1 MPRGQRRSVLRYQW
15 AIDNQQLPDALT
27 QGSAII
33 DFVTMGLLTHHS
45 GMMYITVLQD
55 FLVMMQVVFGDEL
68 MQQADAATMN
78 RLQVVAG
85 EADLAPAGADDDE

>member
-1 MPRGQRRSVLRYQW
+1 
-15 AIDNQQLPDALT
+15 
-27 QGSAII
+27 
-33 DFVTMGLLTHHS
+33 
-45 GMMYITVLQD
+45 MML
-55 FLVMMQVVFGDEL
+55 VVFGVEL